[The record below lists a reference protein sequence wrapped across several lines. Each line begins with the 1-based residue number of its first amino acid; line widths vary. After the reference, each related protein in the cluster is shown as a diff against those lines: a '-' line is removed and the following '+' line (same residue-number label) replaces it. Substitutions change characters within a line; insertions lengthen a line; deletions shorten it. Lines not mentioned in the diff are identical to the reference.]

1 LNLEKILKEYSKKYS
16 AFIIIKDNIKRNK
29 WLTLYLFLIVLSG
42 VGMFVSY
49 FYLVNLYYLLS
60 TIIGFAIIT
69 FISYRHQEK
78 VRDIDPSVEKK
89 RLKEFR
95 EYLIDQKFS
104 TKEQLESLDAYLTK
118 EINYLNNLPSAFNN
132 AYVRSLIVALFTSG
146 LLSYS
151 FKLLKQGD
159 MEQGKLLLMFYLLV
173 IGILMIAISSIYM
186 MRESFSRL
194 SKLKS
199 LSLILSRVMI
209 EMSLETPRSRS
220 AAKRKY

>member
-1 LNLEKILKEYSKKYS
+1 MNLEKILKEYSKKYS
-16 AFIIIKDNIKRNK
+16 AFLIIKDNIKRNK

-60 TIIGFAIIT
+60 SIIGFAIIT
-69 FISYRHQEK
+69 FISYKHQEK

-95 EYLIDQKFS
+95 EYLRDQKFS

-151 FKLLKQGD
+151 FKLLIQGD
-159 MEQGKLLLMFYLLV
+159 MEQGRILLMFYLLV
-173 IGILMIAISSIYM
+173 IGMLMIAISSLYM

-199 LSLILSRVMI
+199 LSLILSRVII
-209 EMSLETPRSRS
+209 EMSLEKPRSRS
-220 AAKRKY
+220 AAKKKY